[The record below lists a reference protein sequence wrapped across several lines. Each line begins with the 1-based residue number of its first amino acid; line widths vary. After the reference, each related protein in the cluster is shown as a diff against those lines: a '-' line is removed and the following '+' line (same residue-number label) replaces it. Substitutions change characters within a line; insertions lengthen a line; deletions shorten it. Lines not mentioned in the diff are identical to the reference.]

1 MVFFVLEMTR
11 LSTRGQ
17 IVIPKKMREQLNLQP
32 GEHLA
37 IETNQ
42 GQIVLR
48 RLSKEILSTQAAAE
62 SDAAW
67 QEYTTGR
74 DKGEPLDKVRREL
87 LEDAGV

>member
-1 MVFFVLEMTR
+1 MLEMTR

-17 IVIPKKMREQLNLQP
+17 IVIPKKIREQLNLQP

-37 IETNQ
+37 IETNK

-48 RLSKEILSTQAAAE
+48 RLSKEILSAQAAAE

-67 QEYTTGR
+67 QEYIAGR
-74 DKGEPLDKVRREL
+74 DKGETLDVVRREL
-87 LEDAGV
+87 LEDSGV

>member
-1 MVFFVLEMTR
+1 MLEMTR

-17 IVIPKKMREQLNLQP
+17 IVIPKKIREQLNLQP

-37 IETNQ
+37 IETNK

-48 RLSKEILSTQAAAE
+48 RLSKEILSAQAAAE

-67 QEYTTGR
+67 QEHIAGR
-74 DKGEPLDKVRREL
+74 DKGETLDVVRREL
-87 LEDAGV
+87 LEDSGV